1 MAMIYHTAEEII
13 SLGNVEK
20 RWSIDY
26 KELAHIVILN
36 RLTVFCHYETRKS
49 DNITYFVGTE
59 HSFEQTNEKI
69 YNVFGDR
76 KYEIEDFK
84 PFYEDFA
91 VGMSVHGEDEEV
103 YYFLLTAEVHKYETE
118 NPYLLGRL
126 LEGQEAQEVFQQTA
140 QADSSLSDSLPQAPT
155 PLPSPIGRQSEAQDN
170 ARVAKLEEENQDLR
184 DEIERLKL
192 QLAEKATAQGQ
203 GVDATQVEEL
213 QKELEAKKATL
224 QDALEGHG
232 LCSLVIRERQAGKTD
247 QEIDSELERLQVTR
261 DIHRATLLFRGNGT
275 AAEQTRKMAY
285 LRMCDKE
292 ARPVTTLE

>member
-1 MAMIYHTAEEII
+1 MNMISHTAEEII

-59 HSFEQTNEKI
+59 HSFEQKNEKI

-118 NPYLLGRL
+118 NPYLLGKKL
-126 LEGQEAQEVFQQTA
+126 KEQEAQESFQQTA
-140 QADSSLSDSLPQAPT
+140 QADSALSASLPRAPT
-155 PLPSPIGRQSEAQDN
+155 PLPGGQSEELAQARERIVELEEQLASAQDEI
-170 ARVAKLEEENQDLR
+170 ARLKEENQH
-184 DEIERLKL
+184 
-192 QLAEKATAQGQ
+192 LAEKSAAQGQ
-203 GVDATQVEEL
+203 GVDAEQTL
-213 QKELEAKKATL
+213 ALRKELEDTKAKL

-247 QEIDSELERLQVTR
+247 QEIDSELERLNVTR
-261 DIHRATLLFRGNGT
+261 NIHRAVLLHRGSE
-275 AAEQTRKMAY
+275 AATEDARKRARTRSLK
-285 LRMCDKE
+285 
-292 ARPVTTLE
+292 